1 MFFSFLSERDTAD
14 RNYALS
20 YYMKENNCFPG
31 SISLRDE
38 LDFYFQLC
46 SLETTCESAAVMAAT
61 LANGGEIL
69 HLHFSS
75 LFNKRDAIKHRIRV
89 SEHHIMLYYC
99 KLCSQ
104 NEWCLPTFLFSQVFA
119 HLLMKHALVLDHVA
133 MFFR

>member
-1 MFFSFLSERDTAD
+1 MLVKLKNIFLSNEIIFSFLSERDTAD

-61 LANGGEIL
+61 LANGGKTSFTI
-69 HLHFSS
+69 
-75 LFNKRDAIKHRIRV
+75 
-89 SEHHIMLYYC
+89 
-99 KLCSQ
+99 
-104 NEWCLPTFLFSQVFA
+104 
-119 HLLMKHALVLDHVA
+119 
-133 MFFR
+133 